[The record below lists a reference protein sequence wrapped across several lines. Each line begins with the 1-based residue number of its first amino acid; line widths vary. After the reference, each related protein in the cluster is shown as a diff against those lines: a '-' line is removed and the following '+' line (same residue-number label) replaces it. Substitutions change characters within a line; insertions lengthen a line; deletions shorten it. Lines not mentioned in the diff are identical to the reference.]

1 MSLAGQVL
9 ADYETSEA
17 RDVPGLALV
26 WADQLADVLRKL
38 AAARQAGPAGEL
50 AYVTSAGCPAGGPGG
65 GRPGWVR
72 GWLDRIV
79 GAWAGRVTGRVP
91 EPRVVLSVAER
102 VMSPEPGCCQFPS
115 DRVGEVAPRLFVRH
129 PAREGLLH
137 GIEDFG
143 RHVFQH
149 CAGNVHPA
157 RELVNPVNRGGRDR
171 RIVVDGEQIRICHIP
186 YASSYR
192 TVIRPERA

>member
-1 MSLAGQVL
+1 MSLDDVLALAGQVL

-50 AYVTSAGCPAGGPGG
+50 AYVTPAGCPAGGPGG
-65 GRPGWVR
+65 GRPGGVR

-91 EPRVVLSVAER
+91 EPRVVLSVAEADTAR
-102 VMSPEPGCCQFPS
+102 QALADAEAWQGAFGDCAAY
-115 DRVGEVAPRLFVRH
+115 VAAGRCADNARH
-129 PAREGLLH
+129 PVLAVAYAALRTRLEAGRPGL
-137 GIEDFG
+137 GG
-143 RHVFQH
+143 VMM
-149 CAGNVHPA
+149 
-157 RELVNPVNRGGRDR
+157 PVPGSPTDQRKA
-171 RIVVDGEQIRICHIP
+171 
-186 YASSYR
+186 AS
-192 TVIRPERA
+192 